1 MRHRLVRPGYL
12 DTHTPWKRERRREL
26 EKLGL
31 HPPRIML
38 NSRCAVWL
46 EHEVDRHQAALAAGC
61 TDDEIRELIRR
72 MVAERQQWRAAA

>member
-1 MRHRLVRPGYL
+1 MRNRLMRS
-12 DTHTPWKRERRREL
+12 DSMDRNTPHKREARRQL
-26 EKLGL
+26 EKRGL

-46 EHEVDRHQAALAAGC
+46 EHEVDRWQAALAAGC

-72 MVAERQQWRAAA
+72 MVAERQRGRIAA